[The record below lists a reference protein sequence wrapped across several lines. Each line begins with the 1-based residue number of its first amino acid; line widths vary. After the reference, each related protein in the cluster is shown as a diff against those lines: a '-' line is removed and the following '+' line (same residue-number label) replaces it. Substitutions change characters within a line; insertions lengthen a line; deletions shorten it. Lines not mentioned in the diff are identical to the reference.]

1 MKLKLPT
8 KHQQS
13 EVVDW
18 AENWILINAI
28 GVNDPS
34 SGHLGIRGTFQ
45 LGSEIKSCDWIFP
58 RLPRATLDK
67 ALTNLQCHIGR
78 KVSALV
84 DLPPTDLWIFF
95 ENGAKWGVS
104 DK

>member
-1 MKLKLPT
+1 MKIEVPT
-8 KHQQS
+8 KHQKF
-13 EVVDW
+13 EAIGW
-18 AENWILINAI
+18 AGNWILINAI
-28 GVNDPS
+28 GVNDPN

-45 LGSEIKSCDWIFP
+45 LGSEIKSCNWIFS
-58 RLPRATLDK
+58 RLPRPTLDK
-67 ALTNLQCHIGR
+67 ALANLQRYINC

-84 DLPPTDLWIFF
+84 ELPPTDLWIFF